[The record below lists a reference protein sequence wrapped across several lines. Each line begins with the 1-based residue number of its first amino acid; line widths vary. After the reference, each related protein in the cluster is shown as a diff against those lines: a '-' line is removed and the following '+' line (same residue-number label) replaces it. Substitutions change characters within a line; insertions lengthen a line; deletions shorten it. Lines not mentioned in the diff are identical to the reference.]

1 MDGDVQ
7 IALGTGD
14 VRPLGL
20 LGGTGE
26 VQLLALGKWV

>member
-26 VQLLALGKWV
+26 VRWASGFRV